1 MADIQVRQ
9 ATLDDTDAISRLFRS
24 RIQVWQRL
32 DEHNR
37 VQTVPHESLTIYERW
52 LHGGAWMSIET
63 GAIHL
68 SHLLSGAGL
77 ALVAE
82 SGGAPTA
89 YLEAYQGNEPPPFGN
104 HIHLATLAVAEGTPV
119 EQQAALIAR
128 VLEQAK
134 ALKAQQVTMSRLG
147 DADPTLFSEH
157 FHLTPLA
164 RVRRFSLPA
173 RQGQI
178 FYQSSEPT
186 SADAAQISGWMMP
199 IGRLTNARQQ
209 WEELWWRTWDAIP
222 EIRARK
228 TSRLRI
234 NCAGQEALLCVQQQL
249 YDPRSAD
256 VYCWSPKSLSNQLLS
271 AIRDWTHRQGYRG
284 LVMVVGDDTV
294 KTLGTEAE
302 PDGFTQE
309 ISTVTT

>member
-1 MADIQVRQ
+1 MAELQVRQ

-24 RIQVWQRL
+24 QIQVWQRL
-32 DEHNR
+32 DEQNR

-77 ALVAE
+77 AFVAE
-82 SGGAPTA
+82 SEGAPSA
-89 YLEAYQGNEPPPFGN
+89 YLEAYQSNEAPPFGN
-104 HIHLATLAVAEGTPV
+104 HIHLSTLAVAAGTPV
-119 EQQAALIAR
+119 SAQAALIAR
-128 VLEQAK
+128 VLEQAR
-134 ALKAQQVTMSRLG
+134 ALKVQQVTVSRLG
-147 DADPTLFSEH
+147 DADAELFSGY

-178 FYQSSEPT
+178 FYQSSEHV
-186 SADAAQISGWMMP
+186 SSDAAQIAGWMMP
-199 IGRLTNARQQ
+199 IGRLTSARQQ
-209 WEELWWRTWDAIP
+209 WEERWWRTWDAIP
-222 EIRARK
+222 EIRARQ
-228 TSRLRI
+228 THRLKI

-256 VYCWSPKSLSNQLLS
+256 IYCWSPKALTNQLLS

-284 LVMVVGDDTV
+284 LSLVVGDDTV
-294 KTLGTEAE
+294 KTLGAEAE

-309 ISTVTT
+309 ISTVTA

>member
-1 MADIQVRQ
+1 
-9 ATLDDTDAISRLFRS
+9 LFRS

-32 DEHNR
+32 DKHNR
-37 VQTVPHESLTIYERW
+37 VQTVPHDQLTIYERW

-82 SGGAPTA
+82 RDGTPAA

-104 HIHLATLAVAEGTPV
+104 HIHLSTLAITEGASV
-119 EQQAALIAR
+119 ETQAALIAR
-128 VLEQAK
+128 ALEQAK
-134 ALKAQQVTMSRLG
+134 ALKAQQVTVSRLG
-147 DADPTLFSEH
+147 ESDAELFNH
-157 FHLTPLA
+157 FHLAPLA
-164 RVRRFSLPA
+164 RVRRFTLPA

-178 FYQSSEPT
+178 FYQSSEHV
-186 SADAAQISGWMMP
+186 SSEASQINGWMMP

-209 WEELWWRTWDAIP
+209 WEDLWWRTWDAIP

-228 TSRLRI
+228 THRLKI

-256 VYCWSPKSLSNQLLS
+256 IYCWSPKPLTNQLLS

-284 LVMVVGDDTV
+284 LSMVVGDHTV
-294 KTLGTEAE
+294 KTLGAEAE
-302 PDGFTQE
+302 PDGFTLE
-309 ISTVTT
+309 FSVVTAS